1 LNIDHKLSVWIKNH
15 LPTET
20 LRRVLG
26 RWNRGEVFFIILIP
40 ILYYS
45 EGFAPFWWAFAYL
58 SLVAFLN
65 DRLVLFVK
73 KLVSRGRPLVSVAGK
88 TDSNPDMKHSFPS
101 AHSANSMVVV
111 IILVFAFKVNPM
123 IFIFTVLAGVGRLLS
138 LHHFISDI
146 IGGWIFGFMI
156 GIFGVFV
163 WNLLISNNF
172 FTEILNIQ

>member
-1 LNIDHKLSVWIKNH
+1 

-26 RWNRGEVFFIILIP
+26 RWNRGEVFLVVLIP

-45 EGFAPFWWAFAYL
+45 DGFTPFWWAFAYL
-58 SLVAFLN
+58 SLVAFFN

-73 KLVSRGRPLVSVAGK
+73 KSVSRGRPLVSVAGK
-88 TDSNPDMKHSFPS
+88 LDSNPDMKHSFPS

-111 IILVFAFKVNPM
+111 IILVFAFKVNPL
-123 IFIFTVLAGVGRLLS
+123 IFIFTILAGIGRLLS

-156 GIFGVFV
+156 GILGVIA
-163 WNLLISNNF
+163 WNLLVSNNF